1 VYKNWKSTLHLF
13 QHLVKRAS
21 HSFFCHTF
29 GMSMYAEIAFRRR
42 IPHTNDGLFTF
53 AVPTRFEDS
62 IIAGCI
68 VLAALR
74 GEFERGV
81 VVRLHDKKPLFDT
94 EEIVEICTPELFE
107 EWQFGL
113 ADMVAKKNFVSLAR
127 VLPLLLPN
135 KIFLGNGMPPK
146 KTLVSKTS
154 EISDKKLGKNMEA
167 ILEALT
173 SHPRNT
179 PPSEGGKALQMELQ
193 ELLQQSGASKQTLQR
208 LQEKGLVELKTVPV
222 EPQEYQSSYDF
233 PSLSDEQKNAF
244 QQLQKS
250 SRSLL
255 FAPTGSGKSH
265 LLRMLAD
272 GILRQKKTALLWCQR
287 SDLLRSSC
295 RSVMKCLAKNMWLCI
310 TLVLPREKRHVFFGK

>member
-1 VYKNWKSTLHLF
+1 
-13 QHLVKRAS
+13 
-21 HSFFCHTF
+21 
-29 GMSMYAEIAFRRR
+29 MSMYAEIAFRRR

-135 KIFLGNGMPPK
+135 KIF
-146 KTLVSKTS
+146 
-154 EISDKKLGKNMEA
+154 
-167 ILEALT
+167 
-173 SHPRNT
+173 
-179 PPSEGGKALQMELQ
+179 
-193 ELLQQSGASKQTLQR
+193 
-208 LQEKGLVELKTVPV
+208 
-222 EPQEYQSSYDF
+222 
-233 PSLSDEQKNAF
+233 
-244 QQLQKS
+244 
-250 SRSLL
+250 
-255 FAPTGSGKSH
+255 
-265 LLRMLAD
+265 
-272 GILRQKKTALLWCQR
+272 
-287 SDLLRSSC
+287 
-295 RSVMKCLAKNMWLCI
+295 
-310 TLVLPREKRHVFFGK
+310 FGKRNASQKDTCFKNIRNIGQKTRKKHGGDS

>member
-1 VYKNWKSTLHLF
+1 
-13 QHLVKRAS
+13 
-21 HSFFCHTF
+21 
-29 GMSMYAEIAFRRR
+29 MYAEIAFRRR

-179 PPSEGGKALQMELQ
+179 PPLRGEKLFRWNFKSFSNNLVRVNKHC
-193 ELLQQSGASKQTLQR
+193 SDSKK
-208 LQEKGLVELKTVPV
+208 KGL
-222 EPQEYQSSYDF
+222 S
-233 PSLSDEQKNAF
+233 N
-244 QQLQKS
+244 
-250 SRSLL
+250 
-255 FAPTGSGKSH
+255 
-265 LLRMLAD
+265 
-272 GILRQKKTALLWCQR
+272 
-287 SDLLRSSC
+287 
-295 RSVMKCLAKNMWLCI
+295 
-310 TLVLPREKRHVFFGK
+310 